1 MGRRQGK
8 PYKPTGT
15 RRNRGRIRNH
25 VIPKAHMRR
34 FAVEDL
40 VYTFDFTV
48 AQGCRSYRP
57 PRQNVNNATVI
68 RGFYTD
74 EYEKNLSQKFEDG
87 VKEIADKIIGEQ
99 QLALDERIRLSRYIY
114 AYRARSPWMLHQL
127 QSRYQPDM
135 RDILQEFSRQ
145 LSFVQASLYDMDR
158 PIDEDFFKEMRTTFE
173 SRENELND
181 AQTVQADLQFYFSEG
196 SQLTTG
202 PQHTDRLLASLPWR
216 VFVSAGQPFVL
227 GPVDIYGLLN
237 LLGPKGRVNSDFLT
251 SAVDYEEDTLVE

>member
-1 MGRRQGK
+1 
-8 PYKPTGT
+8 
-15 RRNRGRIRNH
+15 
-25 VIPKAHMRR
+25 MRR